1 MKKDFNHEL
10 QQMSSFLSSDLDK
23 FKLKTQLKN
32 LVHIIDK
39 KQVGMK
45 DVIKTISS
53 LNASQKLV
61 VSEVLKLV
69 VAVWVLL
76 CSLL

>member
-32 LVHIIDK
+32 LVHIVDK
-39 KQVGMK
+39 KQVGIK
-45 DVIKTISS
+45 DVLKTISS

>member
-10 QQMSSFLSSDLDK
+10 QEMSSFLSSDLDK

-32 LVHIIDK
+32 LVHIVDK
-39 KQVGMK
+39 KQVGIK

>member
-1 MKKDFNHEL
+1 
-10 QQMSSFLSSDLDK
+10 MSSFLSSDLDK